1 MALKVPRPGTPIHCN
16 PALFPLCFPVFILFS
31 RLLSPFVVPTASTVS
46 SRLRLPHCCC
56 SSWLILPVCAIKYN
70 QRGDEKNIMQ
80 IIPVAGDLGDKGLNA
95 KTSLL
100 PSAETTQVE
109 GVKVEL
115 HGPEYKEQQQMA
127 VIELTCDRSLE
138 V

>member
-1 MALKVPRPGTPIHCN
+1 
-16 PALFPLCFPVFILFS
+16 
-31 RLLSPFVVPTASTVS
+31 
-46 SRLRLPHCCC
+46 
-56 SSWLILPVCAIKYN
+56 
-70 QRGDEKNIMQ
+70 MQ
-80 IIPVAGDLGDKGLNA
+80 IIPVAADLGDKGLNA

-127 VIELTCDRSLE
+127 VIELTCDRSVE